1 MEAKYK
7 WGIGVGI
14 VALILFLTRKK
25 WMGSGKEGSGK
36 EGSGIELTLK
46 QDTVAT
52 LGGDAKWDDVI
63 GQEYTLLS
71 EYTAMNTKTFN
82 DMPLKKGIVLMK
94 KNDRNGT
101 TMNGQSAFTV
111 FIAPSGNDEYVIPQT
126 LLKKSGGQPSQV
138 GNKDAQMIAFLK
150 DMESNPPKSKLLAE
164 ARLSEFGLTE
174 FDLSAFLVKDASDFN
189 NRQRSSN
196 VKR

>member
-138 GNKDAQMIAFLK
+138 GNKDAQVIALWK
-150 DMESNPPKSKLLAE
+150 DFESNPPKSQQDAE
-164 ARLSEFGLTE
+164 ARLTKFGLTKS
-174 FDLSAFLVKDASDFN
+174 DVDAYIH
-189 NRQRSSN
+189 
-196 VKR
+196 KM